1 MEVGHIISA
10 PSIPMMLQERM
21 EHFDL
26 LLALAK
32 RAGVSPASL
41 LYSLI
46 DDQFV
51 ELSDDDEF
59 QEDWI
64 EVAQE
69 MGENPKAVAF
79 FERLLAA
86 STQPKS

>member
-1 MEVGHIISA
+1 MRFGCYK
-10 PSIPMMLQERM
+10 RCM

-51 ELSDDDEF
+51 ELSEDDGF

-64 EVAQE
+64 EVASE

-79 FERLLAA
+79 FQRLLAE
-86 STQPKS
+86 SNQSGS

>member
-1 MEVGHIISA
+1 MGRILYATSNRLVLKEG
-10 PSIPMMLQERM
+10 M

-32 RAGVSPASL
+32 RAGVTPASM

-51 ELSDDDEF
+51 ELSQNNGF
-59 QEDWI
+59 QKDWI
-64 EVAQE
+64 EVANE
-69 MGENPKAVAF
+69 MGENPKAAAF

-86 STQPKS
+86 STQPKL

>member
-1 MEVGHIISA
+1 MGRILSA
-10 PSIPMMLQERM
+10 PPKRLVLEEGM

-32 RAGVSPASL
+32 RAGVTPASM

-51 ELSDDDEF
+51 ELSQNDGF
-59 QEDWI
+59 QKDWI
-64 EVAQE
+64 EVANE
-69 MGENPKAVAF
+69 MGENPKAAAF

-86 STQPKS
+86 STQPKA

>member
-1 MEVGHIISA
+1 
-10 PSIPMMLQERM
+10 M

-51 ELSDDDEF
+51 ELSEDDGF

-64 EVAQE
+64 EVAHE
-69 MGENPKAVAF
+69 MGENPKAIGF
-79 FERLLAA
+79 FQRLLAE
-86 STQPKS
+86 SNQSGS

>member
-1 MEVGHIISA
+1 MGRILSA
-10 PSIPMMLQERM
+10 TPKRLVLEEGM

-32 RAGVSPASL
+32 RAGVTPASL

-51 ELSDDDEF
+51 ELSENDSF
-59 QEDWI
+59 QKDWI
-64 EVAQE
+64 EVANE
-69 MGENPKAVAF
+69 MGENPKAAAF
-79 FERLLAA
+79 CERLLAA
-86 STQPKS
+86 STQPKA